1 MQCFFMLW
9 DILRDA
15 TYAASLGCYIK
26 LDWLHVV
33 TFRFRLGHFEVSQT
47 RGDRGCWDQLELI
60 PEPGENPGRWG
71 RPELISRNLG
81 GSGWSRRRGR
91 GRRAAVPGAD
101 APGPPRGRALRLP
114 VQVSRGRVFLCVW
127 LSYPLSYLRIRC
139 SGGKGRWCI
148 FRNCFIQCR

>member
-1 MQCFFMLW
+1 MHCFFMLW

-47 RGDRGCWDQLELI
+47 Q
-60 PEPGENPGRWG
+60 GRSRVLRSAGADSRAWG
-71 RPELISRNLG
+71 KSRALGSAGVDFRNLG

-139 SGGKGRWCI
+139 SGGKGR
-148 FRNCFIQCR
+148 

>member
-1 MQCFFMLW
+1 MHCFFMLW

-71 RPELISRNLG
+71 RPELISETSVGAAGAAG
-81 GSGWSRRRGR
+81 GGG
-91 GRRAAVPGAD
+91 AAG
-101 APGPPRGRALRLP
+101 
-114 VQVSRGRVFLCVW
+114 
-127 LSYPLSYLRIRC
+127 PLSLVLTRPGRPAGELFGYLC
-139 SGGKGRWCI
+139 KFQEEGFFCVFGFPTLSLTWG
-148 FRNCFIQCR
+148 